1 MQSISMET
9 RSFALEIA
17 IVEAARAE
25 QMIAE
30 ALQIEPTLTMAE
42 EKETRPSSYLSTKF
56 QIQKRVRTPTNSCL
70 TA

>member
-1 MQSISMET
+1 MET

-42 EKETRPSSYLSTKF
+42 GKETQPSSYLSTKF
-56 QIQKRVRTPTNSCL
+56 QIQKRV
-70 TA
+70 